1 VWYAD
6 TEHGRHQEPTPGAVG
21 TCPACGGRVRA
32 RCGSLVAWHWAHA
45 RDRPEPA
52 ERSASARS
60 RSENGRSLAPAEG
73 DQPALPPVGE
83 RPPVDIEDCDDW
95 TEPDT
100 DWHRGWQSA
109 VPPERREVVIGR
121 RRADLV
127 AANGTV
133 VDLHQG
139 PLPVGQVGPREAHYR
154 RMIWLFDTR
163 EPYRAGRLVLR
174 PPTHGDDYVTFRWK
188 HPRTALARCGA
199 PRLLDLGDGLVLHLR
214 EIHID
219 APCGGW
225 GHLFDRDDV
234 AAWIAT
240 GRRPRRLR
248 WPAGAGVGPQ
258 PRPGRAPHQE

>member
-1 VWYAD
+1 VA
-6 TEHGRHQEPTPGAVG
+6 P
-21 TCPACGGRVRA
+21 PAGG
-32 RCGSLVAWHWAHA
+32 
-45 RDRPEPA
+45 
-52 ERSASARS
+52 
-60 RSENGRSLAPAEG
+60 
-73 DQPALPPVGE
+73 LPPADV
-83 RPPVDIEDCDDW
+83 EDCDDW

-109 VPPERREVVIGR
+109 VPPERREVVVGR

-127 AANGTV
+127 AANGTI

-154 RMIWLFDTR
+154 RMVWLFDTR
-163 EPYRAGRLVLR
+163 EPYRAARLVLR
-174 PPTHGDDYVTFRWK
+174 PPTRGDDYVTFRWK
-188 HPRTALARCGA
+188 HPRTALARCAA

-225 GHLFDRDDV
+225 GHLFHRDDV
-234 AAWIAT
+234 AAWLAT

-248 WPAGAGVGPQ
+248 WPAGAAFPQLGPA
-258 PRPGRAPHQE
+258 PETPGRGGAPGGTLRRSTGSAPPRAG